1 MKFIYNNKTACLK
14 NYSGVLSAAKS
25 PYVLRTHG
33 ALPLTARCSG
43 SSLRALLISLT
54 SMSATPC
61 CFYSTTP
68 LNAVQLRAPLKY
80 FIEHAV
86 LILLVIFIIIITSC
100 CADKSKEIIDRSG
113 RSVVIKGEIKRV
125 ISTAPSNTEIIVD
138 IGQADKL
145 VAIDKHS
152 ANVLGIPAD
161 LQGKLPLLDFFYP
174 DAEVIINLMPDLII
188 ASGHNPSGSGEDP
201 FRLLREMGVP
211 VVYISMSKSIKDIYL
226 DIKFIAEVL
235 KAGEE
240 GEKLISLMKNQ
251 VDEIAR
257 AALAAQKGT
266 GIENKQTVYFEISA
280 APDMMTFGKD
290 SFISDMIYVIGA
302 VNVFGND
309 NWLVTPG
316 AEAVIARNPD
326 VILTNVNYIDNPIA
340 EIKNRPGFNH
350 ISAVQ
355 NNRVYQIDTDSSV
368 RPSARVVMAL
378 RQMQEA
384 VYPGIGTQ
392 EPRINAD

>member
-1 MKFIYNNKTACLK
+1 MIYNNKIACLK
-14 NYSGVLSAAKS
+14 NYSGVLSAAKT
-25 PYVLRTHG
+25 PHMLRICD
-33 ALPLTARCSG
+33 ALPLT
-43 SSLRALLISLT
+43 
-54 SMSATPC
+54 
-61 CFYSTTP
+61 
-68 LNAVQLRAPLKY
+68 PLKY

-100 CADKSKEIIDRSG
+100 SADKSKEIIDRAG
-113 RSVVIKGEIKRV
+113 RSVIIKGDIKRV

-152 ANVLGIPAD
+152 VNVSGIPAE

-174 DAEVIINLMPDLII
+174 DAEVIINLSPDLII

-211 VVYISMSKSIKDIYL
+211 VVYISMSKSIEDIYL
-226 DIKFIAEVL
+226 DIRFIAEIL

-240 GEKLISLMKNQ
+240 GEKLVSSMKNQ
-251 VDEIAR
+251 VDEIA
-257 AALAAQKGT
+257 QKASE
-266 GIENKQTVYFEISA
+266 IENKKTVYFEISA
-280 APDMMTFGKD
+280 APDMMTFGKE

-368 RPSARVVMAL
+368 RPSARVVLAL

-384 VYPGIGTQ
+384 VYPGTGTQ